1 LKHRTWYLAAIA
13 AVALHG
19 AGWLALTFEWVP
31 FAPERMKFSMVEAEL
46 AFTPAPAVQQAAPDP
61 SLKKE
66 DRPQKPEAKPRPESH
81 QETARMA
88 PEAPEGNSKPAAAP
102 PPATT
107 TETRSGPAGEAFSEP
122 VFAAAYLNNP
132 PPPYPLVARRR
143 GIAGVVMLRA
153 EVSPDGRCLQAK
165 VAKSS
170 GYGPLDEAALEA
182 VKKWRF
188 VPAKKGG
195 QAVSA
200 WVEIP
205 VNFKL
210 EGEG

>member
-1 LKHRTWYLAAIA
+1 MKHRTWYLAAVA

-19 AGWLALTFEWVP
+19 LGWLALNFQWAP
-31 FAPERMKFSMVEAEL
+31 FAPERMTFSMVEAEL
-46 AFTPAPAVQQAAPDP
+46 AFTPAPAAQQAAPDP
-61 SLKKE
+61 APQKE
-66 DRPQKPEAKPRPESH
+66 ERPQKPEAKPRPESR
-81 QETARMA
+81 QEAARPA

-102 PPATT
+102 PPSAAT
-107 TETRSGPAGEAFSEP
+107 ESRSGPAGESFSEP

-143 GIAGVVMLRA
+143 GIGGVVLLRA
-153 EVSPDGRCLQAK
+153 EVSPEGRCLQAK

-170 GYGPLDEAALEA
+170 GFGPLDDAALEA

-188 VPAKKGG
+188 VPAKRGG

-210 EGEG
+210 EGES